1 MRLNLTKTTPPAT
14 YNILPGMLEIRN
26 CQGGRRYFSR
36 REITALVGGP
46 GNMVVYRHIL
56 VIPPTAKV
64 VTVEKRKTAYHQNIT
79 SVLHYRRKNTAIYF
93 VLPLPPKKY
102 RRKVPPA
109 LNTAKRV
116 PPTLDTAQKV
126 PPTLDTAPR
135 HRVHTGYR
143 PKCTGR
149 SFRVRFLFFV
159 LPGSSSSFSVEPL
172 CVCVDRETPPHL
184 PMHLPPHLPTPR
196 SAWSSRTMSGLEG
209 NRSATN
215 SGVAGSS
222 TSSSVEV
229 GSVAS

>member
-46 GNMVVYRHIL
+46 GNMAAYRHIL

-126 PPTLDTAPR
+126 PPTLDTAQKVPPILDAAQK
-135 HRVHTGYR
+135 VPPTLDTAQKV
-143 PKCTGR
+143 PTFIFVFVLC
-149 SFRVRFLFFV
+149 SLFFLV
-159 LPGSSSSFSVEPL
+159 LRVPL
-172 CVCVDRETPPHL
+172 R
-184 PMHLPPHLPTPR
+184 
-196 SAWSSRTMSGLEG
+196 
-209 NRSATN
+209 
-215 SGVAGSS
+215 
-222 TSSSVEV
+222 
-229 GSVAS
+229 